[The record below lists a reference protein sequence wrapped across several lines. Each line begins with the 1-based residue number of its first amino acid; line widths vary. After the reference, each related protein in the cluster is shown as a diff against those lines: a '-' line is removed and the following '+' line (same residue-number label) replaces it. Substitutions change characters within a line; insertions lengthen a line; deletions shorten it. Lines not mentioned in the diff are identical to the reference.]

1 MARIHHATAAK
12 AEKAGIELETDHDRN
27 VVVAKWGEY
36 EYPHTDAKIAL
47 EAAMLD
53 RTFRLEYPALSLQMP
68 EGDLFLVEHTDAEGE
83 KTTLWEDG
91 ELPSLAFILELC
103 DSNELDP
110 EVGFAEAEEEEK
122 AAKVV
127 VADHYKKEYAA
138 RGNPN
143 NCGDWL
149 AITLEEQCKT
159 KEGIDVDRF
168 TDILNLNGV
177 PMTGKWAALPT
188 SGQRGWQGRYRMNG
202 RQKLEVIVATRGSL
216 FLAEGHKIAADR
228 DWLEAM
234 LAKHPAIEP
243 EWADDEGG
251 E

>member
-27 VVVAKWGEY
+27 VVVAKWGEF
-36 EYPHTDAKIAL
+36 EYPHADAKIAL

-68 EGDLFLVEHTDAEGE
+68 EEYIFLVEHTDAEGE
-83 KTTLWEDG
+83 KTTLWEAAD
-91 ELPSLAFILELC
+91 LPSLAFILEFC
-103 DSNELDP
+103 ESNELDP
-110 EVGFAEAEEEEK
+110 EIGFAEAEEEEK

-216 FLAEGHKIAADR
+216 FLAEDHKIAADR

-243 EWADDEGG
+243 EWADDEA
-251 E
+251 

>member
-12 AEKAGIELETDHDRN
+12 AEKAGIELEVNHDLN

-36 EYPHTDAKIAL
+36 EYPHAEAKIAL
-47 EAAMLD
+47 EATMLD
-53 RTFRLEYPALSLQMP
+53 RTFRLEYPALRLQMTE
-68 EGDLFLVEHTDAEGE
+68 EGTFLVVHTDEAGE
-83 KTTLWEDG
+83 ETTIWEDT
-91 ELPSLAFILELC
+91 ELPTLAFVLEFC
-103 DSNELDP
+103 ENNELDP
-110 EVGFAEAEEEEK
+110 EIGFDEAEEEEK
-122 AAKVV
+122 KARVV

-149 AITLEEQCKT
+149 ALTLEEQCKT
-159 KEGIDVDRF
+159 KEGIDIARF

-177 PMTGKWAALPT
+177 PMVGKWAELPT

-202 RQKLEVIVATRGSL
+202 RQKLEVIVATRGTL
-216 FLAEGHKIAADR
+216 FLAEDYKVAADR

-234 LAKHPAIEP
+234 LAKHPAINP
-243 EWADDEGG
+243 EWGDDEA
-251 E
+251 